1 MQIEKIKQL
10 ERIIFFLLVVFFLFL
25 RLPVVGQEVKGIPV
39 APSRHLPPG
48 QINNMDQSNQGAG
61 DAVDNVQ
68 TLEAATSSA
77 HFEAGVEHSAEPLN
91 ILFLLDCSLS
101 MKEKMKD
108 QTQKIEAAKQVLQK
122 ALARIPGDVNT
133 GLRVFG
139 QGNSRSMFGMNDCDQ
154 TALLVPLGQG
164 NRRAII
170 EQVRSIRAFGMTP
183 LAYAL
188 EQTAR
193 NDFAGANGKKVIIL
207 ISDGAD
213 TCGGDPCRLIRMLP
227 AYGIRIKIDV
237 VGLDLKRDHV
247 ARGEL
252 NCITESSGG
261 KYYDANS
268 AEEFIYSVQES
279 VNTAISGHV
288 IPKKETTSPDSNA
301 KQK

>member
-1 MQIEKIKQL
+1 MQIGMIKQL
-10 ERIIFFLLVVFFLFL
+10 ERFLFFLIIGYFLIL
-25 RLPVVGQEVKGIPV
+25 LMPANSQDVKEIPV
-39 APSRHLPPG
+39 APSRHLTTS
-48 QINNMDQSNQGAG
+48 QVNSSEQAEQREVNT
-61 DAVDNVQ
+61 VQ
-68 TLEAATSSA
+68 TLNAATSSA
-77 HFEAGVEHSAEPLN
+77 HIEGGVEHSSEPLN

-101 MKEKMKD
+101 MQEKMKD

-139 QGNSRSMFGMNDCDQ
+139 QGSSGGVFGFMNDCEQ

-170 EQVRSIRAFGMTP
+170 ERVRSIRAFGMTP
-183 LAYAL
+183 LTYAL
-188 EQTAR
+188 EQAAK
-193 NDFAGANGKKVIIL
+193 NDFAGVTGKKVIIL

-227 AYGIRIKIDV
+227 AYGIKIKIDV

-247 ARGEL
+247 ARAEL
-252 NCITESSGG
+252 NCITENSGG

-268 AEEFIYSVQES
+268 AEQFIDSVQES
-279 VNTAISGHV
+279 VNTAIVGRV
-288 IPKKETTSPDSNA
+288 IPKTETHSANLTNDEI
-301 KQK
+301 K